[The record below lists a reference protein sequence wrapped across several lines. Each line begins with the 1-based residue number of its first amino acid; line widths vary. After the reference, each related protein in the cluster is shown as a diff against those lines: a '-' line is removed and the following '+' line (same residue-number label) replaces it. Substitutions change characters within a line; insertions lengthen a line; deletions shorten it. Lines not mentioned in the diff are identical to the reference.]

1 MQYAT
6 YEFGSLI
13 TQRNEEARSRYLAT
27 VFEVVSSIFHG
38 SIINRPEE
46 VIEGQETANGRVEHR
61 CSVRLAILEL
71 GFSDSI

>member
-27 VFEVVSSIFHG
+27 VFEVVSSIFHR
-38 SIINRPEE
+38 SVINRPEE
-46 VIEGQETANGRVEHR
+46 VIEGQEAANGRVEHR
-61 CSVRLAILEL
+61 FSVRLAILEL